1 MKLSK
6 TQKIIISSI
15 IIISI
20 VLLDQVTKHM
30 ITSSMTP
37 YGEEKPIIGDFLV
50 LRFIK
55 NKGAAFGSF
64 SNMTIVLAII
74 SVLLILGLGYY
85 YIKIID
91 DDKKRLLRI
100 FISFVIGGAIGNLID
115 RVRLNYVVDFI
126 YLKAINF
133 PVFNV
138 ADIFVTVTMFLII
151 FIFIFSDFKEEKSE
165 DKSEDKSEEKSKNKT
180 DNTTEKIAEKTS
192 EEKTDLESNDKAE
205 DDIKS
210 E

>member
-165 DKSEDKSEEKSKNKT
+165 DKSEEKSKNKT